1 MKGPNIPKNLV
12 VEDPVSTLDIPATF
26 YDYSKI
32 SKPMELNGKSLM
44 GIMRDKERRDFAFN
58 EWDLRSSRTGLEL
71 NLRVAR
77 TKDAKLIYEEI
88 SDTYEMYILSEDP
101 VKWIMYTTILG
112 YSKIQKE
119 LMDMIKSRPNDAL
132 SSDRSSCNVMNNFAL
147 EVKNLS
153 VEFNVRGKI
162 TKAVS

>member
-1 MKGPNIPKNLV
+1 
-12 VEDPVSTLDIPATF
+12 
-26 YDYSKI
+26 
-32 SKPMELNGKSLM
+32 M

-77 TKDAKLIYEEI
+77 TRDAKLIYEEI
-88 SDTYEMYILSEDP
+88 SDTGEMYILSEDP
-101 VKWIMYTTILG
+101 GEMDNVYNDPG

-132 SSDRSSCNVMNNFAL
+132 PQIDQVAMS
-147 EVKNLS
+147 
-153 VEFNVRGKI
+153 
-162 TKAVS
+162 

>member
-1 MKGPNIPKNLV
+1 MKGPNVPKNIV
-12 VEDPVSTLDIPATF
+12 VDDPVSTLDIPATF

-77 TKDAKLIYEEI
+77 TRDAKLIYEEI
-88 SDTYEMYILSEDP
+88 SDTGEMYILSEDP
-101 VKWIMYTTILG
+101 GEMDNVYNDPG

-132 SSDRSSCNVMNNFAL
+132 PQIDQVAMS
-147 EVKNLS
+147 
-153 VEFNVRGKI
+153 
-162 TKAVS
+162 